1 MSDLTP
7 PPHAEGPEKSILSSM
22 LQHPE
27 TYVIRAKSEGLIPAM
42 FYAPNHSRLFK
53 IFVDWMD
60 DGREIEL
67 IALTD
72 WMMKRDLLDSM
83 GGPSALSEIYT
94 YAPSPAHFASHLAE
108 VRECYAKRKA
118 IQSAYTI
125 IEKSMDGDCSA
136 QDAISALSKGVDEV
150 RLATA
155 QKKAFS
161 DAQEACARFF
171 DVMRE
176 RSENGDLPGLSTGI
190 HQLDAVGGGMRPGE
204 LWVICGE
211 TSAGKSVLS
220 YQICNPALNEGKKVL
235 IFTLEMGVD
244 EVFSRLVSCRKRV
257 SMKAITQPQNA
268 GPNGGG
274 LTKQQRQDIA
284 RGANDLKDRNL
295 LITDE
300 PNMSIDYV
308 VSQCEIESENGEIA
322 LIVVDYIQLLE
333 STRRQGESRE
343 QELSRISKQ
352 LKQLA
357 KKMGCPVVTPA
368 QLNDEGKLRES
379 RAIGQDADVVLKI
392 RDNGIKVAKFR
403 NAARDQILPLQI
415 VGEFQRFETIYEQ
428 PLVK

>member
-1 MSDLTP
+1 MNELT
-7 PPHAEGPEKSILSSM
+7 PPHAEGPEKSILSTM
-22 LQHPE
+22 LQRPE
-27 TYVIRAKSEGLIPAM
+27 TYVVRAKSEGLIPAM
-42 FYAPNHSRLFK
+42 FYAPNHSKLYK
-53 IFVDWMD
+53 IFTDFMD
-60 DGREIEL
+60 EGREIEL
-67 IALTD
+67 VGLGD
-72 WMMKRDLLDSM
+72 WLLKRDMMDSI
-83 GGPSALSEIYT
+83 GGPAALSEIYT
-94 YAPSPAHFASHLAE
+94 YAPSPAHFSAHLAE
-108 VRECYAKRKA
+108 VRDCYAKRKA
-118 IQSAYTI
+118 IQAAYEI
-125 IEKSMDGDCSA
+125 IEKSSDGHSSA

-155 QKKAFS
+155 QKKAFA
-161 DAQEACARFF
+161 DAQEACERFF
-171 DVMRE
+171 AVMRE
-176 RSENGDLPGLSTGI
+176 RAENGDIPGLSTGI
-190 HQLDAVGGGMRPGE
+190 HQIDAVGGGMRSGE

-220 YQICNPALNEGKKVL
+220 YQICNPSLNDGGKVL
-235 IFTLEMGVD
+235 IFTLEMGID

-274 LTKQQRQDIA
+274 LTKQQRLDIA
-284 RGANDLKDRNL
+284 NGARDLKERNL

-308 VSQCEIESENGEIA
+308 VSQCEIEAENGEIS

-357 KKMGCPVVTPA
+357 KKMKCPVITPA
-368 QLNDEGKLRES
+368 QLNDDGKLRES

-392 RDNGIKVAKFR
+392 TDAGIKVAKFR
-403 NAARDQILPLQI
+403 NAARDQILPLRL
-415 VGEFQRFETIYEQ
+415 VGEFQRFE
-428 PLVK
+428 V